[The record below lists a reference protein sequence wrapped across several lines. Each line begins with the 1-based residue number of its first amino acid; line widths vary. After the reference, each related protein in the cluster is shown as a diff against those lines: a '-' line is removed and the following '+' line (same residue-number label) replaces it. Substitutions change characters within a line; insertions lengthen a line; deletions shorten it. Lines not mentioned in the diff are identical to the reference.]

1 LDKFAKHLTHHLPN
15 HQTTQDRNIQLD
27 TSLIILTLAS
37 VIADSSPLVFAV
49 IGETLSEKAGV
60 TNLSLDGTILLSA
73 MVGFAVAF
81 TTNNLFIAFFAAM
94 LVGAVV
100 AAVVAFSSIVLKLD
114 QIAVGF
120 ILTLLA
126 GDLSTF
132 FGNPY
137 VRKPGPAVPHQ
148 AIPVLSDVPVIGKI
162 FFDHNVVVYLSL
174 ILIVAAWWWTYKTQP
189 GLKLQG
195 IGERPAAAFAR
206 GTNVNLQRFIYTI
219 IGGALVGFGGAAYS
233 LLVKLGWSYHHTYG
247 IGWIALSIVIFGGWH
262 PIRAALGAYIFGWLQ
277 SLSSQAQ
284 GIPAFANVP
293 TQVFQTAPFA
303 LMIIVLLLVSNEAI
317 DRFFSGS
324 PISRRIWNSL
334 RGTPPGA
341 LSTVFE
347 QE

>member
-1 LDKFAKHLTHHLPN
+1 MD
-15 HQTTQDRNIQLD
+15 TT
-27 TSLIILTLAS
+27 LIILTLAS
-37 VIADSSPLVFAV
+37 VFADSAPLVFAV

-81 TTNNLFIAFFAAM
+81 TTDNLYLAFLAAM
-94 LVGAVV
+94 FVGAVV
-100 AAVVAFSSIVLKLD
+100 AAIVAWSSIVLRLD

-137 VRKPGPAVPHQ
+137 VRKPGPSVPHLP
-148 AIPVLSDVPVIGKI
+148 IPGLADIPFIGKI
-162 FFDHNVVVYLSL
+162 FFDHNVAVYLSL
-174 ILIVAAWWWTYKTQP
+174 LLIVVAWWWIYKTQP

-219 IGGALVGFGGAAYS
+219 VGGALVGFGGATYS
-233 LLVKLGWSYHHTYG
+233 LFVKLGWSYHHTFG

-262 PIRAALGAYIFGWLQ
+262 PIRAAIGAYIFGGLQ
-277 SLSSQAQ
+277 SVSGLAQ
-284 GIPAFANVP
+284 SVPAFANVP

-303 LMIIVLLLVSNEAI
+303 LMIVALLLVSNEAI

-324 PISRRIWNSL
+324 PVSRKIWNSL

-341 LSTVFE
+341 LGTVFE

>member
-1 LDKFAKHLTHHLPN
+1 M
-15 HQTTQDRNIQLD
+15 D

-37 VIADSSPLVFAV
+37 VLADSSPLVFAV

-81 TTNNLFIAFFAAM
+81 TTDNLYLAFLAAM
-94 LVGAVV
+94 LVGALI
-100 AAVVAFSSIVLKLD
+100 AALIAFSSIVLKLD

-120 ILTLLA
+120 ILTLLC

-132 FGNPY
+132 FGNPF
-137 VRKPGPAVPHQ
+137 VRKPYEGVQNFP
-148 AIPVLSDVPVIGKI
+148 IPLLADIPVIGKI
-162 FFDHNVVVYLSL
+162 FFNQNVVVYLSVVL
-174 ILIVAAWWWTYKTQP
+174 IFAAWWWIYKTQL

-195 IGERPAAAFAR
+195 IGEKPAAAFAR

-219 IGGALVGFGGAAYS
+219 LGGALVGFGGAAYS
-233 LLVKLGWSYHHTYG
+233 LFVKLGWSYHHTYG
-247 IGWIALSIVIFGGWH
+247 LGWIALSIVIFGGWH
-262 PIRAALGAYIFGWLQ
+262 PIRAAIGAYIFGGLQ
-277 SLSSQAQ
+277 SVSGLSQS
-284 GIPAFANVP
+284 IPAFANVP

-303 LMIIVLLLVSNEAI
+303 LMIVALLIVSNEQI

-324 PISRRIWNSL
+324 PMSRKIWNSL

-341 LSTVFE
+341 LGSVFE

>member
-1 LDKFAKHLTHHLPN
+1 MD
-15 HQTTQDRNIQLD
+15 TT
-27 TSLIILTLAS
+27 LIVLTLAS
-37 VIADSSPLVFAV
+37 ILADSAPLVFAV

-81 TTNNLFIAFFAAM
+81 TTESLVLAFLAAM

-100 AAVVAFSSIVLKLD
+100 AAIVALSSIVLKLD

-120 ILTLLA
+120 VLTLLC

-137 VRKPGPAVPHQ
+137 VRQPGPAVPHL
-148 AIPVLSDVPVIGKI
+148 AIPFLADVPVLGKI
-162 FFDHNVVVYLSL
+162 LFDQNVVVYLSIVL
-174 ILIVAAWWWTYKTQP
+174 IFAAWWWIYKTQP
-189 GLKLQG
+189 GLQLQS

-206 GTNVNLQRFIYTI
+206 GVNVNRQRFIYAV

-247 IGWIALSIVIFGGWH
+247 IGWIALAIVIFGGWH
-262 PIRAALGAYIFGWLQ
+262 PIRAAVGAYIFGGLQ
-277 SLSSQAQ
+277 SVSSFAQ
-284 GIPAFANVP
+284 SAFATLP

-303 LMIIVLLLVSNEAI
+303 LMIVALLLVSNESM

-324 PISRRIWNSL
+324 PLARRVWNSL
-334 RGTPPGA
+334 HGAPPGA
-341 LSTVFE
+341 LGTVFE

>member
-1 LDKFAKHLTHHLPN
+1 MD
-15 HQTTQDRNIQLD
+15 TT
-27 TSLIILTLAS
+27 LIVLTLAS
-37 VIADSSPLVFAV
+37 ILADSSPLVFAV

-81 TTNNLFIAFFAAM
+81 TTDNLYLAFLAAM

-100 AAVVAFSSIVLKLD
+100 ASIVAFASIVLRLD

-120 ILTLLA
+120 VLTLLCA
-126 GDLSTF
+126 DLSTF

-137 VRKPGPAVPHQ
+137 VRQPGPAVPHW
-148 AIPVLSDVPVIGKI
+148 AIPLLSDIPVLGKI
-162 FFDHNVVVYLSL
+162 FFDQNAVVYLSIVL
-174 ILIVAAWWWTYKTQP
+174 IFVAWWWIYKTQP
-189 GLKLQG
+189 GLQLQS

-206 GTNVNLQRFIYTI
+206 GVNVNRQRFIYTV

-233 LLVKLGWSYHHTYG
+233 LFVKLGWSYHHTYG
-247 IGWIALSIVIFGGWH
+247 IGWIALAIVIFGGWH
-262 PIRAALGAYIFGWLQ
+262 PIRAAIGAYIFGGLQ
-277 SLSSQAQ
+277 SVSSFAQ
-284 GIPAFANVP
+284 SAFATLP

-303 LMIIVLLLVSNEAI
+303 LMIVVLLVVSNEAI

-324 PISRRIWNSL
+324 PLSRRVWHSL

-341 LSTVFE
+341 LGTVFE

>member
-1 LDKFAKHLTHHLPN
+1 MD
-15 HQTTQDRNIQLD
+15 TT
-27 TSLIILTLAS
+27 LIILTLAS
-37 VIADSSPLVFAV
+37 ILADSSPLVFAV
-49 IGETLSEKAGV
+49 IGETLSEKSGV

-81 TTNNLFIAFFAAM
+81 TTDNLYLAFLAAM
-94 LVGAVV
+94 LVGAII
-100 AAVVAFSSIVLKLD
+100 AALVAFSSIVLKLD

-120 ILTLLA
+120 VLTLLC

-137 VRKPGPAVPHQ
+137 VRKPGPQVPHF
-148 AIPVLSDVPVIGKI
+148 AIPGLAEIPVIGKI
-162 FFDHNVVVYLSL
+162 FFDHNIVVYLSV
-174 ILIVAAWWWTYKTQP
+174 IAIAVAWWWTYKTQL

-206 GTNVNLQRFIYTI
+206 GTNVNLQRFIYTL

-233 LLVKLGWSYHHTYG
+233 LFVKLGWSYHHTYG
-247 IGWIALSIVIFGGWH
+247 LGWIALSIVIFGGWH
-262 PIRAALGAYIFGWLQ
+262 PIRAAIGAYIFGGLQ
-277 SLSSQAQ
+277 SVSSFAQ
-284 GIPAFANVP
+284 GAFPDVP

-303 LMIIVLLLVSNEAI
+303 LMIVALLLVSNEAI
-317 DRFFSGS
+317 DRFFNGS
-324 PISRRIWNSL
+324 PVSRKIWNSL

-341 LSTVFE
+341 LGSVFE

>member
-1 LDKFAKHLTHHLPN
+1 MDNTILV
-15 HQTTQDRNIQLD
+15 
-27 TSLIILTLAS
+27 LTLAS
-37 VIADSSPLVFAV
+37 VLADSSPLIFAV
-49 IGETLSEKAGV
+49 IGETLTEKSGV

-81 TTNNLFIAFFAAM
+81 TTDNLYLAFLAAM
-94 LVGAVV
+94 LVGALI
-100 AAVVAFSSIVLKLD
+100 ASIVAFSSIVLKLD

-120 ILTLLA
+120 ILTLLC

-132 FGNPY
+132 FGNPF
-137 VRKPGPAVPHQ
+137 VRKPGPAVPHF
-148 AIPVLSDVPVIGKI
+148 AIPVLADIPVIGKI
-162 FFDHNVVVYLSL
+162 FFDQNVAVYSSVLL
-174 ILIVAAWWWTYKTQP
+174 IFAAWWWIYKTQP

-206 GTNVNLQRFIYTI
+206 GVNVNVQRLIYALV
-219 IGGALVGFGGAAYS
+219 GGALVGCGGATYS
-233 LLVKLGWSYHHTYG
+233 LFVKLGWSYHHTYG
-247 IGWIALSIVIFGGWH
+247 IGWIALAIFIFGGWH
-262 PIRAALGAYIFGWLQ
+262 PIRGALGAYIFGGLQ
-277 SLSSQAQ
+277 SVSSFAQ
-284 GIPAFANVP
+284 SAFADVP

-303 LMIIVLLLVSNEAI
+303 LMIVALLFVSNEAL

-324 PISRRIWNSL
+324 PVSRKVWHSL